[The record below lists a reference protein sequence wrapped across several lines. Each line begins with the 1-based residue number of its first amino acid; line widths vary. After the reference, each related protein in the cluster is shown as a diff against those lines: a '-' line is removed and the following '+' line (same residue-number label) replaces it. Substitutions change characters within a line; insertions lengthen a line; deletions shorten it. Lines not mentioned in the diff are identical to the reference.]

1 MTFFKKK
8 KIIFNLIFL
17 FLLGIILFII
27 KNKNI
32 KAINDR
38 NSNAISNNSSMSI
51 LEMLTPPENNYVRF
65 KGFEKIFGQEELKKN

>member
-1 MTFFKKK
+1 M
-8 KIIFNLIFL
+8 
-17 FLLGIILFII
+17 FII

-51 LEMLTPPENNYVRF
+51 LEMLTPPENNYVHF